1 MYSLACQHNVFEIQ
15 PRHCIQ
21 EKFILVYGWPAFRR
35 VTIPH
40 VFIYSPMDEIRV
52 VSTF

>member
-1 MYSLACQHNVFEIQ
+1 MYSLVCQRNVFEIQ

-21 EKFILVYGWPAFRR
+21 EKFILVYGWPAFQR

-40 VFIYSPMDEIRV
+40 VFNSPMDEIRV
-52 VSTF
+52 ISTF